1 MNYYLIYWPL
11 SHVQHTWGVWRPC
24 LQTSS
29 MIGILRLCSTGNAGV
44 KSLVQSW
51 TWKQITSGRIIS
63 RSSIP
68 RNEQVSEYVFWDFI
82 YMHLTALLSIW
93 FYSSYVSHV
102 LMIFTILN
110 ILCNY
115 SNSYASHISM
125 IHFLLCQNQKLPD
138 RLRWQDSSWYVFLW
152 EGKYP
157 EEIFL
162 HLLNSCCHIVGRS
175 SEVSLSI
182 F

>member
-1 MNYYLIYWPL
+1 MYSINWEN
-11 SHVQHTWGVWRPC
+11 WRPC
-24 LQTSS
+24 LPTSS
-29 MIGILRLCSTGNAGV
+29 VKVILRLYYTRNIEV
-44 KSLVQSW
+44 KYLVQYFKSNW
-51 TWKQITSGRIIS
+51 ITTGIIIPIL
-63 RSSIP
+63 SILIDD
-68 RNEQVSEYVFWDFI
+68 QVSDSIYLGFI
-82 YMHLTALLSIW
+82 CMHLTALLSIW